1 MAKAKT
7 PVKKTVKKAAKKVVT
22 LAGPKGG
29 KRYTATQLVAHLAAK
44 AEVVTGAPVARKV
57 IAGILTELVKLSLTY
72 APVGGTIPGL
82 GKVVLRKVKA
92 RPAREGLNPKTGE
105 KITIPAKPA
114 RTKLVFRFA
123 KVAKAAF

>member
-1 MAKAKT
+1 MAKA
-7 PVKKTVKKAAKKVVT
+7 KKTVKKPVT

-44 AEVVTGAPVARKV
+44 AEAATGAPVARKV
-57 IAGILTELVKLSLTY
+57 IKSVLEELVKVAIAY
-72 APVGGTIPGL
+72 APAGAPIPGL

-123 KVAKAAF
+123 KIAKEAF